1 MIGMRPN
8 TSNQCKEAIKM
19 GFKTP
24 EEIQQEKK
32 REERRLRIKND
43 IALIISGLAMLIT
56 AIAYIL
62 FILLY
67 KN

>member
-1 MIGMRPN
+1 MVKCVNKNKISVGGEKMRL
-8 TSNQCKEAIKM
+8 
-19 GFKTP
+19 KTP

-43 IALIISGLAMLIT
+43 IALIVSGSAMLIT

-62 FILLY
+62 FILQY
-67 KN
+67 KS

>member
-1 MIGMRPN
+1 MVKYVNKNKISVGGEKMRL
-8 TSNQCKEAIKM
+8 
-19 GFKTP
+19 KTP

-43 IALIISGLAMLIT
+43 IALIVSGSAMLIT

-62 FILLY
+62 FILQY
-67 KN
+67 KS

>member
-1 MIGMRPN
+1 
-8 TSNQCKEAIKM
+8 M

-62 FILLY
+62 FILQY

>member
-1 MIGMRPN
+1 MRL
-8 TSNQCKEAIKM
+8 
-19 GFKTP
+19 KTP

-43 IALIISGLAMLIT
+43 IALIVSGSAMLIT

-62 FILLY
+62 FILQY
-67 KN
+67 KS